1 MFINFFLSTN
11 QDFLKKKKTAP
22 LRLLPKVLN
31 DLVGSLD
38 EKHHCACLKYS
49 ALVNIVGGK

>member
-11 QDFLKKKKTAP
+11 QEKKKRNCTITAA
-22 LRLLPKVLN
+22 PKVLN